1 VATTAKNLNWPF
13 KTISPARMLTLF
25 PIVFS
30 IVTLAIDSSII
41 LPAYWQVRALNFLTT
56 AGVITSSRLEE
67 QESRDRDGAPT
78 HIYSAVVKYQYFV
91 AGKAYSG
98 DRYRYGLFDFTSA
111 HWIVS
116 EHPAGKKV
124 GVYYN
129 PSNPADSL
137 LRPGLEGS
145 DLFGAMFVA
154 PFNLVPLGILVLIG
168 RRTWSRCFGYRGAGT
183 KVRDDGFI
191 VRVRLPPVPPSFYA
205 AVAAGMLAFF
215 GLFPLLFFYGGPP
228 PISVMYHVWPVILVS
243 VPVVYVLAA
252 WIQSRGAY
260 DLAIDAIAGTVSL
273 PCTRGRKRKVLL
285 PLHEITAVEVRAVE
299 LPGSHGGFL
308 SGYVPTLVLTDADGT
323 SRAKAL
329 VQWND
334 PRRAE
339 ALAAWLRQRLRIDG

>member
-1 VATTAKNLNWPF
+1 
-13 KTISPARMLTLF
+13 
-25 PIVFS
+25 VFS
-30 IVTLAIDSSII
+30 IVTLALDGSII
-41 LPAYWQVRALNFLTT
+41 LAAYWQVRALKFLTT
-56 AGVITSSRLEE
+56 TGVIISSRLEE
-67 QESRDRDGAPT
+67 QESRGRDGFST
-78 HIYSAVVKYQYFV
+78 HTYSAVVKYQYFV

-98 DRYRYGLFDFTSA
+98 DRYRYGLFFNGTSA
-111 HWIVS
+111 QQIVN

-129 PSNPADSL
+129 PKNPADSL
-137 LRPGLEGS
+137 LRPGLEGA
-145 DLFGAMFVA
+145 DLFGTMFLL
-154 PFNLVPLGILVLIG
+154 PFNLIPLGILALIG

-183 KVRDDGFI
+183 KVWDDGLV

-215 GLFPLLFFYGGPP
+215 GLFPLLIFYGGPYA
-228 PISVMYHVWPVILVS
+228 PISVMYHVWAVILVS

-252 WIQSRGAY
+252 CIQSRGAY

-273 PCTRGRKRKVLL
+273 PCTRGRKRKVLM
-285 PLHEITAVEVRAVE
+285 PLQEITSVEVRAVE

-308 SGYVPTLVLTDADGT
+308 SGYIPTLVLTDADGT
-323 SRAKAL
+323 SRAKVL

-339 ALAAWLRQRLRIDG
+339 ALAAWLRQRLKCGG